1 MMKKSEHK
9 LDGNDRYEGYSMD
22 LIDAVA
28 RKLNFTY
35 IFRLAADN
43 KNGNYDEDKKEWSGI
58 IGDVLNG
65 VRQTFCYL

>member
-1 MMKKSEHK
+1 MPRKSEYR
-9 LDGNDRYEGYSMD
+9 LEGNERYEGYSMD

-35 IFRLAADN
+35 IFKLTPDN
-43 KNGNYDEDKKEWSGI
+43 KNGNYDENKKEWTGI

-65 VRQTFCYL
+65 VFTIIISL